1 MKGLAAVRTQVGQVC
16 AEKGASPNTNS
27 AAGMANKISPS
38 AAAVMAVGRNRTVLL
53 SAATSIV
60 RIVGS
65 ASGCADTEKE
75 SSCPLG
81 LSFRIVHRR
90 QDDH

>member
-38 AAAVMAVGRNRTVLL
+38 AAAVMA
-53 SAATSIV
+53 AW
-60 RIVGS
+60 
-65 ASGCADTEKE
+65 TEQE
-75 SSCPLG
+75 Q
-81 LSFRIVHRR
+81 SFCRLP
-90 QDDH
+90 QA